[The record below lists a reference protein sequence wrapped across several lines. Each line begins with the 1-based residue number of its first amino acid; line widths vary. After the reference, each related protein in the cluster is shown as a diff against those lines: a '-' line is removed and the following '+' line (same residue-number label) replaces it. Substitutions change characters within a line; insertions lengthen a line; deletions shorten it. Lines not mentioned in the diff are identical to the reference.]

1 MKKSDKALFWDLF
14 HYLNN
19 YVCVS
24 VFLFSLLESIK
35 ELEKE
40 KLSLQSES
48 ESYTDQVTDLSSGLI
63 QHFVTLSVNFQLL
76 LS

>member
-1 MKKSDKALFWDLF
+1 MSKSDKALRFISQSQQLRVR
-14 HYLNN
+14 
-19 YVCVS
+19 VC
-24 VFLFSLLESIK
+24 LFSLLVSIK

-48 ESYTDQVTDLSSGLI
+48 ESYTDQVPDTVLVQL
-63 QHFVTLSVNFQLL
+63 FVILSVNFRLL

>member
-1 MKKSDKALFWDLF
+1 MNKSDKAFGFISQSQQL
-14 HYLNN
+14 H
-19 YVCVS
+19 VCVCLC
-24 VFLFSLLESIK
+24 LFSLLVSIK

-48 ESYTDQVTDLSSGLI
+48 ESYTDQVPDSGLM
-63 QHFVTLSVNFQLL
+63 QNFVILSVNFQLL